1 MSATVCRHIL
11 SSDHSSALKSQQLGI
26 AKGILMNQLQQSEI
40 ICETLTL
47 AESGVQPLGFYKSDR
62 IVVEQVFSN
71 LPSLKKV
78 AIRRVEKLTEGK
90 NNQNF
95 KVSTDSGVF
104 VIKICHTSEVQQIN
118 RQVEYSIIQKVYRA
132 NLGVKPIAFDPKNNS
147 IITEFIDVPAWTFK
161 EIRTAAALN
170 SFGESIRKIHELSP
184 ISHIYHIKDLLDR
197 YWHSLKKS
205 NDTIKKIKL
214 FFETIRNKL
223 DAYHQAT
230 DIKFC
235 HNDLYYGNFLKGQKT
250 IFLDW
255 EMAGMNDSYSDLA
268 AFIHFHH
275 LDNQQTE
282 LFLQAY
288 SKISLNRDKLAI
300 HQDAILLR
308 ELLWVLTKLQEGHTD
323 YFYADYRQ
331 RCLKAVMNKQAKLL

>member
-1 MSATVCRHIL
+1 
-11 SSDHSSALKSQQLGI
+11 
-26 AKGILMNQLQQSEI
+26 MNQLQQSEI
-40 ICETLTL
+40 ICETLSF
-47 AESGVQPLGFYKSDR
+47 AESDVQPFGFYKSDR

-78 AIRRVEKLTEGK
+78 AISRLEKLTEGK

-95 KVSTDSGVF
+95 KVYTDSGVF
-104 VIKICHTSEVQQIN
+104 VIKVCHTSEVQQIN
-118 RQVEYSIIQKVYRA
+118 RQVEYAIIKKAYGA
-132 NLGVKPIAFDPKNNS
+132 DLGVKPIAFDPKNHS
-147 IITEFIDVPAWTFK
+147 IITEFIDAPVWTFQ
-161 EIRTAAALN
+161 EIRTAAALK

-184 ISHIYHIKDLLDR
+184 ISHTYHIQDLLDR
-197 YWHSLKKS
+197 YWHSLKKYNA
-205 NDTIKKIKL
+205 NDTIKIKY

-223 DAYHQAT
+223 DAYHQSSH
-230 DIKFC
+230 IKFC
-235 HNDLYYGNFLKGQKT
+235 HNDLYYGNLLKGQKT

-255 EMAGMNDSYSDLA
+255 EMAGMNDLYSDLA

-308 ELLWVLTKLQEGHTD
+308 ELLWVITKLQEGYTD
-323 YFYADYRQ
+323 HFYADYRQ

>member
-1 MSATVCRHIL
+1 
-11 SSDHSSALKSQQLGI
+11 
-26 AKGILMNQLQQSEI
+26 MNQLQQSEI

-47 AESGVQPLGFYKSDR
+47 AESGVQPFGFYNSDR

-78 AIRRVEKLTEGK
+78 AISRVEKLTEGK

-95 KVSTDSGVF
+95 KVYTDSGVF
-104 VIKICHTSEVQQIN
+104 VIKICHRSEVQGIN
-118 RQVEYSIIQKVYRA
+118 RQVEYSILKKVYRA
-132 NLGVKPIAFDPKNNS
+132 DLGVKPIAFDPKNNS
-147 IITEFIDVPAWTFK
+147 IITEFIDVPVWTFK

-184 ISHIYHIKDLLDR
+184 ISHTYHIKDLLDR

-205 NDTIKKIKL
+205 NDTIKNFKV

-223 DAYHQAT
+223 DAYHQSS

-235 HNDLYYGNFLKGQKT
+235 HNDLYYGNLLKGQKNT
-250 IFLDW
+250 IFMDW
-255 EMAGMNDSYSDLA
+255 EMAGMNDIYSDLA

-323 YFYADYRQ
+323 HFYADYRQ